1 MTGDIEA
8 FDGDLALM
16 ENRILLATMTMKL
29 FDHWQLSSAEQLQ
42 LLSFNKASRS
52 RLKGLREGRPIPNA
66 IDVLDRVSHLLSIHK
81 CLRILFPHDREIV
94 YQWIKYPNK
103 EFSGMTPLQ
112 VMLKERFVGL
122 VKVKTYLEKY
132 LNR

>member
-1 MTGDIEA
+1 MTGDIDVI
-8 FDGDLALM
+8 DGDLALK

-29 FDHWQLSSAEQLQ
+29 FDHWQLSSAEQLH
-42 LLSFNKASRS
+42 LLGFYKSSRS
-52 RLKGLREGRPIPNA
+52 RLKGLRDGRPIPNT

-94 YQWIKYPNK
+94 HQWIKYPNK
-103 EFSGMTPLQ
+103 EFNGMTPLQ
-112 VMLKERFVGL
+112 VMLEERFVGL
-122 VKVKTYLEKY
+122 LKVKTNLEKY